1 MYNTAAGYMSGFK
14 LFGTNGDEITF
25 GEFDTI
31 SEDIIEYFVVKEIIL
46 DKSDRLI
53 GMISSG

>member
-14 LFGTNGDEITF
+14 LFVTNGDEITF

-31 SEDIIEYFVVKEIIL
+31 SEDIIEYFVVKELIL

-53 GMISSG
+53 